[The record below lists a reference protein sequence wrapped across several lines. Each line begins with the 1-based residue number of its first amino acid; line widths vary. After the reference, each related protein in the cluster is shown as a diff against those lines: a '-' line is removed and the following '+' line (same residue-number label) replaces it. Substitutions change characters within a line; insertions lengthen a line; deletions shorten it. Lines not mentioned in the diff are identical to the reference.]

1 MKLLHKLYPA
11 WYNDH
16 SQEISEDI
24 KAFTQKTDPRRDSRS
39 PGVILCLL
47 ALAVTVKPLAN
58 VEADYTCY
66 DSHQEISEEIQS
78 AHLLSVARLEKGSG
92 VILA

>member
-1 MKLLHKLYPA
+1 MHKLHPA
-11 WYNDH
+11 WYNNH

-24 KAFTQKTDPRRDSRS
+24 KAFTQKANPRRDSRS
-39 PGVILCLL
+39 PGVLLCLL

-58 VEADYTCY
+58 VEADYTCC
-66 DSHQEISEEIQS
+66 DSHKEISEEIQD

-92 VILA
+92 IILA